1 MNYPLPISAFMR
13 VEINWTKSQNSA
25 SFSSQVCLDVTEM
38 NCHVEPYTDC
48 KMSYEE
54 VPYRSY
60 EMVKKEYNT
69 KTCTE
74 STEVVQQ
81 TKTAP
86 ECKYV

>member
-1 MNYPLPISAFMR
+1 
-13 VEINWTKSQNSA
+13 
-25 SFSSQVCLDVTEM
+25 M

-60 EMVKKEYNT
+60 DMVKKEYNT

-86 ECKYV
+86 ECKYVDITL